1 MGGCRAESE
10 RERERERETRAP
22 VRDGDSIK
30 PPPKQLHN
38 PYKANKNKEGFMRCI
53 DQVDDVSRNNAQ
65 QTKTNYNQEE
75 RDDGDVGETEQPNN
89 RQKQTKN
96 MKNITQKFRFRL
108 TFSLGLD
115 SGVGAPYMQF
125 QA

>member
-1 MGGCRAESE
+1 MLE
-10 RERERERETRAP
+10 
-22 VRDGDSIK
+22 K
-30 PPPKQLHN
+30 LKQ
-38 PYKANKNKEGFMRCI
+38 
-53 DQVDDVSRNNAQ
+53 
-65 QTKTNYNQEE
+65 
-75 RDDGDVGETEQPNN
+75 QPNN

-125 QA
+125 QAWNSWGFFHILYGEGWNVTLIKSLHCYYIVIIYDVV